1 MTEVSLR
8 RWTHRLCEAWDG
20 TRVLATGLDGTQTI
34 VEIETVI
41 EPGGC
46 VERRTFV
53 YRLVRYFEGPGGEFV
68 PSLFDAKVGYSV
80 LLKGA
85 ATGLSEAEVTRNK
98 FYFGK
103 NLADV
108 PVKGYLSLLVDEIL
122 HPFYIF
128 QVWSVVVWYLEPYIM
143 YATAIAVISLVSALV
158 SLFSARRNLENIRHM
173 AHFVCPITVRRRI
186 GSESAP
192 PQCIEIDSTD
202 LVPGDI
208 VELSDNVVFPC
219 DLVLCSGTCIVNESM
234 LTGESLPVLKTSV
247 PVHVGVGQ
255 EGTYSPSQDKRFTLF
270 CGTKCMEA
278 RKQGKASPVLAMVL
292 RTGFR

>member
-1 MTEVSLR
+1 MPLVR

-34 VEIETVI
+34 VEIESVS
-41 EPGGC
+41 EPGGV

-68 PSLFDAKVGYSV
+68 PSLFDAKVGYNV

-85 ATGLSEAEVTRNK
+85 ATGLSDAEVSRNK

-143 YATAIAVISLVSALV
+143 YATAIAIISLVSALV

-173 AHFVCPITVRRRI
+173 AHFVCPVTVRRRI
-186 GSESAP
+186 GDAAKPEVMRCAP
-192 PQCIEIDSTD
+192 LCTNTAST
-202 LVPGDI
+202 LSVRPLSVPLLAACLDKP
-208 VELSDNVVFPC
+208 LN
-219 DLVLCSGTCIVNESM
+219 LCSVSRLRAQTWCRVTFSNFR
-234 LTGESLPVLKTSV
+234 T
-247 PVHVGVGQ
+247 
-255 EGTYSPSQDKRFTLF
+255 TLCFPATWF
-270 CGTKCMEA
+270 CAAGLVSSTKAC
-278 RKQGKASPVLAMVL
+278 
-292 RTGFR
+292 